1 MVKADLVHPSQ
12 FTGRNQKLVNSRL
25 EEFPVAWIQV
35 DTPVFSGYV
44 QALCL
49 RNPIYDLVI
58 GNIPG
63 VHPDILGDS
72 GMTTTKGMYQEKAIT
87 SVMDGAVYGKSIFQ

>member
-1 MVKADLVHPSQ
+1 MM
-12 FTGRNQKLVNSRL
+12 VNSRL

-35 DTPVFSGYV
+35 DTPVFSGYM

-49 RNPIYDLVI
+49 PNPIYDLVI

-63 VHPDILGDS
+63 AHTEILGDS
-72 GMTTTKGMYQEKAIT
+72 GMNMTKGMYQKKAIT
-87 SVMDGAVYGKSIFQ
+87 SIEASECVVTPINSARTATLK